1 VDVFDDFQKQV
12 EKVLLALERVYATDA
27 KAKKQ
32 GLSPAARLKLHQDES
47 APVMKELKEWMDKLV
62 TQRLVEPNSG
72 LGTAIRYMTDRWNAL
87 TRFLHVEGA
96 PLDNNTVERALKK
109 VIRLRKRCMFYM
121 NAHGAAVGD
130 LCLSLIETA
139 RQNGVNPYA
148 YLLAL
153 LNNGAAVRERPLEW
167 LPWNYNRALERLR
180 AGGPEPPA
188 IAAAA

>member
-1 VDVFDDFQKQV
+1 
-12 EKVLLALERVYATDA
+12 
-27 KAKKQ
+27 
-32 GLSPAARLKLHQDES
+32 
-47 APVMKELKEWMDKLV
+47 M
-62 TQRLVEPNSG
+62 QRLRRRITFFRARS
-72 LGTAIRYMTDRWNAL
+72 
-87 TRFLHVEGA
+87 RFLHVEGA

-167 LPWNYNRALERLR
+167 LPWNYNRALERL
-180 AGGPEPPA
+180 
-188 IAAAA
+188 